1 MDTNGD
7 GQISKGEFAGGLHD
21 LKVAASDGEVAAL
34 FRKFDPDGSGLIS
47 FRELHVRR
55 ILLDLDPSTPSAC
68 LIDLLLRPKPNH
80 TPQIRLVSLSATLTR
95 VFARPTAPV

>member
-47 FRELHVRR
+47 FRELHVCR
-55 ILLDLDPSTPSAC
+55 ILWELDPFTPFGLS
-68 LIDLLLRPKPNH
+68 DRPAAPSQAQSH
-80 TPQIRLVSLSATLTR
+80 SRYALSSLSATLTCL
-95 VFARPTAPV
+95 RPTAPV